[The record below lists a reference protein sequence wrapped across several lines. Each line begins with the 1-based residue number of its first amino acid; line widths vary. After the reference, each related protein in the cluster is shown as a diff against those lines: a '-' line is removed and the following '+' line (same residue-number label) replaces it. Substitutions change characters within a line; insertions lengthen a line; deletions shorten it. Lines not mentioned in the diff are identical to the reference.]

1 MANKENKGGVLTND
15 QIEQDLKVG
24 GKDHQQEHYHGT
36 KDPGLIS
43 HKIYVQASKRK
54 SRIKKMIRN
63 RI

>member
-36 KDPGLIS
+36 KDPGVNKPQNLRT
-43 HKIYVQASKRK
+43 SKQTK
-54 SRIKKMIRN
+54 EQDKEDDKK
-63 RI
+63 